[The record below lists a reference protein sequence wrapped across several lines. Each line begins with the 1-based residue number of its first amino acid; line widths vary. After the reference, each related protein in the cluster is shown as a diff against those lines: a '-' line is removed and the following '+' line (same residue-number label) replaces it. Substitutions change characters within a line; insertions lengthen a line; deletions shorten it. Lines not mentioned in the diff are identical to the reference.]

1 MNKIKN
7 NEMINFYE
15 NKLVK
20 EKNII
25 YHNPAFE
32 VSQIKHPAMIA
43 VVGSTGAGKSQWL
56 LNFIHKMP
64 DTFSKIFIVH
74 KVDEPLYKVLEE
86 KLKDQIVFYKKLAE
100 LPNPDLLVKDD
111 PKGQI
116 LLVFDDQVTEK
127 NMNKIEEFY
136 IRGRKSGGGITSVF
150 LTQSYFGI
158 PKIVRLQLHY
168 LILLKLSGKRDL
180 QLILSEYN
188 LGVEK
193 EQLEDIYKDA
203 TKQKFNFL
211 KIDVATSEDHKKF
224 SLNWNAFYDISN

>member
-1 MNKIKN
+1 MNKD

-15 NKLVK
+15 KKLVK
-20 EKNII
+20 EKNIT

-32 VSQIKHPAMIA
+32 ISQIKHPAMIA
-43 VVGSTGAGKSQWL
+43 VVGSTGAGKTQWL
-56 LNFIHKMP
+56 LNFIYKMP
-64 DTFSKIFIVH
+64 DTFSKIIIVH

-86 KLKDQIVFYKKLAE
+86 KLKKQIVFYKKLAE
-100 LPNPDLLVKDD
+100 LPNPDMLVKDD
-111 PKGQI
+111 PTGQI

-127 NMNKIEEFY
+127 NMSKIEEFY

-158 PKIVRLQLHY
+158 PKLIRLQLHY

-188 LGVEK
+188 LGVDKAE
-193 EQLEDIYKDA
+193 LENIYKDA

-211 KIDVATSEDHKKF
+211 KIDVATSEDNKSF
-224 SLNWNAFYDISN
+224 P